1 MSVRCDPITWWVVG
15 PESTHTVPVSSRP
28 ILPVLGLVVLCL
40 AACATDGPDP
50 TAGNVHGDC
59 VARVRFAGVIY
70 SPNNNLDA
78 KAPRGEAL
86 GQGALVD
93 CFGRKIDYGLP
104 GRSRVRV
111 FAVRGVAP
119 ATAIITGPGD
129 AQGIYVDDQLPRTEW
144 PAKIRR
150 H

>member
-1 MSVRCDPITWWVVG
+1 
-15 PESTHTVPVSSRP
+15 
-28 ILPVLGLVVLCL
+28 VLCL
-40 AACATDGPDP
+40 GACATDGPDP

-70 SPNNNLDA
+70 TPNTGLNA
-78 KAPRGEAL
+78 KAPRGQAL
-86 GQGALVD
+86 GQGTLVD
-93 CFGRKIDYGLP
+93 CSGERIDDGVP
-104 GRSRVRV
+104 SRSRVKV

-129 AQGIYVDDQLPRTEW
+129 AHGIYVDEDLRHPSQW
-144 PAKIRR
+144 PAGIRR